1 MLWVPKTS
9 KITCRLWLFMAHCSR
24 HWHSCA
30 WQIGKQ
36 LAVVKRIRLHVLW
49 HVIEAAFILK
59 YTEVYC
65 SSAGARVCEALLT

>member
-1 MLWVPKTS
+1 
-9 KITCRLWLFMAHCSR
+9 MAHCSR

-49 HVIEAAFILK
+49 HVIEAACILK
-59 YTEVYC
+59 YTAHLQVPEYVRLCLHDVAEVGLYF
-65 SSAGARVCEALLT
+65 S